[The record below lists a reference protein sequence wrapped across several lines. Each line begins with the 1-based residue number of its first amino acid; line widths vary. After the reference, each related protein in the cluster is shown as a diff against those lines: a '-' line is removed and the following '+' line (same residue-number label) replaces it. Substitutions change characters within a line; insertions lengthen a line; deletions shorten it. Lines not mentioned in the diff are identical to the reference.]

1 MIEIDGDVARI
12 ADVASC
18 VGGLS
23 CVPLIAGQV
32 QAQNKRSLLCG

>member
-12 ADVASC
+12 AVMASC

-23 CVPLIAGQV
+23 CVPLIA
-32 QAQNKRSLLCG
+32 